1 MNTEHHI
8 VAKSK
13 KVLRKTPPL
22 PQRDTGPMKEF
33 PMAKAGTLEQ
43 QNNYSSIGLKSKVEN
58 K

>member
-8 VAKSK
+8 VPKSK

-22 PQRDTGPMKEF
+22 PQRDIGPMKEL

-43 QNNYSSIGLKSKVEN
+43 QNN
-58 K
+58 